1 MVRDFFFLGFKIT
14 LDDGCRHEI
23 KNTCSL
29 EDKIITNLESKTE
42 TLFADKGLP
51 SQGYGFSGS
60 HVRMGE
66 LDHKES

>member
-1 MVRDFFFLGFKIT
+1 MGFKIT
-14 LDDGCRHEI
+14 ADGGCRHEI

-29 EDKIITNLESKTE
+29 EDKVITNLDSKTE

-51 SQGYGFSGS
+51 SQGDGFSGS

-66 LDHKES
+66 LNHKES